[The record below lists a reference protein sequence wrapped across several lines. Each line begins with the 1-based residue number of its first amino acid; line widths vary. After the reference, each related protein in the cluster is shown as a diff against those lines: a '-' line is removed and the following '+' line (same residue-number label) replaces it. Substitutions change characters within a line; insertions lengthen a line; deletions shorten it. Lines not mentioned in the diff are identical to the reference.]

1 MGSADL
7 STDRKGAIAESAVLH
22 AAVRLGL
29 LVALPYSPQ
38 RYDLILDLGARLLRV
53 QCKWAMR
60 RGDVVVV
67 RCYTSR
73 RSRQRIV
80 RRGYDCAEIDAIA
93 AYCADLG
100 RCYLISMS
108 SLRGQRNVHLR
119 IAPAANGQNRGIR
132 WATQYDFETIDWE
145 ALARLGP

>member
-1 MGSADL
+1 MD
-7 STDRKGAIAESAVLH
+7 STDHKGAIAESAILH

-29 LVALPYSPQ
+29 EVAIPYSPQ

-53 QCKWAMR
+53 QCKWATR

-73 RSRQRIV
+73 RSRQGIV
-80 RRGYDCAEIDAIA
+80 RRGYGDGEIDAIA
-93 AYCADLG
+93 AYCAELG
-100 RCYLISMS
+100 CCYLIPMA

-119 IAPAANGQNRGIR
+119 LAPAANGQQRGIR
-132 WATQYDFETIDWE
+132 WAARYDFESIDW
-145 ALARLGP
+145 AGLARLGP

>member
-1 MGSADL
+1 MD
-7 STDRKGAIAESAVLH
+7 STDHKGAIAESAILH

-29 LVALPYSPQ
+29 EVAIPYSPQ

-53 QCKWAMR
+53 QCKWATR
-60 RGDVVVV
+60 RGDVVIV

-73 RSRQRIV
+73 RARRGIV
-80 RRGYDCAEIDAIA
+80 RRGYDGAEVDAIA

-100 RCYLISMS
+100 RCYLIPMR
-108 SLRGQRNVHLR
+108 SLGGQRNAHLR
-119 IAPAANGQNRGIR
+119 LAPAANGQQRGIR
-132 WATQYDFETIDWE
+132 WATEYDFDSIDWK